1 MRRMKL
7 ISVFLLVSLL
17 LLGGSV
23 FSEEPIDEMYE
34 PIVEET
40 FEEDFLKKENMG
52 ARGFYREG
60 EECGDPQFYYFASS
74 AALSREGDEPVE
86 EADGCP
92 SIVSCVRGAAV

>member
-1 MRRMKL
+1 MRRMKVL
-7 ISVFLLVSLL
+7 SVFILVSLI

-34 PIVEET
+34 PFNEET
-40 FEEDFLKKENMG
+40 FEEDSLKRENME
-52 ARGFYREG
+52 ARGSYREG

-74 AALSREGDEPVE
+74 AASSREGDEPVK

-92 SIVSCVRGAAV
+92 SIVSCV